1 MGEWVC
7 TPESIHE
14 AVKVDT
20 GWPWSQTMNRTL
32 GTALHSEARTC
43 SVDHHIEHYP
53 PRRLGLGD
61 QNCSDSTRN
70 QGLRGMD

>member
-1 MGEWVC
+1 
-7 TPESIHE
+7 
-14 AVKVDT
+14 
-20 GWPWSQTMNRTL
+20 MNRTL